1 MRRVDE
7 VWLADTATVI
17 GDVVLGAGAN
27 IWYAAVVRGDVAR
40 ITLGERVNL
49 QDGVIVHCDAGF
61 PQVVEPGVVVGHAA
75 VLHGVR
81 VGANTLVGIGA
92 RLLSG
97 TDIGEDCLI
106 AAGAVVPPGLAVPPG
121 AVVMGVPGKVVRSI
135 TAKEIA
141 NTRTLCARYQE
152 MAHRHASGEFR
163 RIGADD

>member
-1 MRRVDE
+1 MGE
-7 VWLADTATVI
+7 VWLADTATVV

-92 RLLSG
+92 RLLS
-97 TDIGEDCLI
+97 
-106 AAGAVVPPGLAVPPG
+106 
-121 AVVMGVPGKVVRSI
+121 
-135 TAKEIA
+135 
-141 NTRTLCARYQE
+141 
-152 MAHRHASGEFR
+152 
-163 RIGADD
+163 